1 MTTSCPVKACNSKP
15 LVVRSAIRAEMR
27 PALVLPPRQHPA
39 QREGSILNNLKEK
52 KKENFKKEKNS
63 LPPNTSPF
71 LQVPAKKE
79 KKINPK
85 ILYP

>member
-1 MTTSCPVKACNSKP
+1 MTTSCPVKACNSKS

-52 KKENFKKEKNS
+52 KIKNFKK
-63 LPPNTSPF
+63 
-71 LQVPAKKE
+71 
-79 KKINPK
+79 KKILFLPTQAPSSRFLLK
-85 ILYP
+85 RKKK

>member
-1 MTTSCPVKACNSKP
+1 MTTSCPVKACNSKS

-52 KKENFKKEKNS
+52 KK
-63 LPPNTSPF
+63 
-71 LQVPAKKE
+71 
-79 KKINPK
+79 KIF
-85 ILYP
+85 